1 MSEEPKTEVAEELG
15 LGATGE
21 FPRGKITPEDEGE
34 LKMAVGIHPETGKV
48 IVDFGKPVAWI
59 GMEARDALQLANF
72 IRKRA
77 LEAGM
82 DKDIVRASGG
92 VICEEC
98 GDTYRHH
105 PSDMKQLDSEG
116 RPFLRVACDGR
127 RLKL

>member
-1 MSEEPKTEVAEELG
+1 MANEEQK

-21 FPRGKITPEDEGE
+21 FPKGKLTNDDEGE
-34 LKMAVGIHPETGKV
+34 LKMAVGIHPQTGKV

-59 GMEARDALQLANF
+59 GMDARDALQLASF

-82 DKDIVRASGG
+82 NKDILRASGD
-92 VICEEC
+92 VVCEEC
-98 GDTYRHH
+98 GDTYYHH

-116 RPFLRVACDGR
+116 RSFLQVACDGR